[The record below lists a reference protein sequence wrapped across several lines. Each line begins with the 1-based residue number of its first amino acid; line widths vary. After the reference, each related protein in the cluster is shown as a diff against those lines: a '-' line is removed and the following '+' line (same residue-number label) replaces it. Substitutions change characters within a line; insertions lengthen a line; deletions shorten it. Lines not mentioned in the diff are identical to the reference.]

1 MIGGTSRTESR
12 PLIRPEIDSDRAAV
26 FEVNSQ
32 AFGQSD
38 EARLVEA
45 LRDGGFARIS
55 LVAEIDGRVA
65 GHILFSDMA
74 VVGKSERIAALALAP
89 LAVRPEFQRQGIGS
103 ALVRRGLELC
113 REQPHRAVIVL
124 GHRDYYPK
132 FGFTAAAASRVEAP
146 FSGDSFMALKLD
158 ATPGWELAGK
168 AVYTLP
174 FGIP

>member
-1 MIGGTSRTESR
+1 MQ
-12 PLIRPEIDSDRAAV
+12 IRMECSGDRDAV
-26 FEVNSQ
+26 FAVNAQ
-32 AFGQSD
+32 AFGQED
-38 EARLVEA
+38 EARLVDA

-55 LVAEIDGRVA
+55 LVAEIDGSVV

-113 REQPHRAVIVL
+113 REQTHRAVIVL
-124 GHRDYYPK
+124 GHPNYYPK

-146 FSGDSFMALKLD
+146 FSGDSFMALAFD
-158 ATPGWELAGK
+158 ATPGWELSGK
-168 AVYTLP
+168 AVYAPP